1 MNRQLLRKRDHY
13 SSFQKKSNKF
23 FSHPVSSRNC
33 AILNEIMEIM
43 ENWCGKMALRFLWH
57 GAYVVQ
63 LSGFRFP
70 CIPPNRHCLLCTF
83 IYSFKTASNEMSPI
97 NHYLKQNAFTLW
109 HNTKPF
115 KYLQTSIFHLW
126 VGSFKNNAQTLQSQ
140 QEEASF
146 AAAVASNCV
155 KELIQYVFI

>member
-70 CIPPNRHCLLCTF
+70 CIPPNRHCLLY
-83 IYSFKTASNEMSPI
+83 IYLFFQDCFKWNVAYQSLFKTKHLHLMTQHEAIQVLTNFHISS
-97 NHYLKQNAFTLW
+97 LSGVLQKQRA
-109 HNTKPF
+109 NTTIP
-115 KYLQTSIFHLW
+115 
-126 VGSFKNNAQTLQSQ
+126 Q